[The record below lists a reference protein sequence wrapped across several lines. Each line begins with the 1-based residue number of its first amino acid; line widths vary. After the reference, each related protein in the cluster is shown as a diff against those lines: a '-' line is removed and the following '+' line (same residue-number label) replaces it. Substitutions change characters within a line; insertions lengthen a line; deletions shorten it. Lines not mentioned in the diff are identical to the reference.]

1 MMQGDA
7 STLTWREPRI
17 VALAL
22 LVVLA
27 AGFSALISIGRQED
41 PTITNLFATITT
53 VYPGAEP
60 ARVEALVTTGIE
72 DHLREIAEVDLIEST
87 SGTGVSIV
95 TLQLL
100 ETLPD
105 DRIEQVWSEIRDA
118 LSDAALSFPEG
129 VPDPEMS
136 TDGAGAYGAIV
147 ALTPARD
154 GVPLT
159 LLARYGDALADE
171 MRNVP
176 GTQLVNVFGQPDE
189 EILVTL
195 DTAEAAALGLSADQ
209 VAAAISAADA
219 KVRAGQVTGTS
230 SEWVVEVQGEI
241 ESLARLRNIVLREGE
256 GGNALRLGDLAR
268 ITRGPREPFGELAFQ
283 NGHPAILV
291 AAKLEDGL
299 QVDVWAGY
307 IRETLTGFSDQ
318 LPGGM
323 QAELVFDQSTY
334 TADRLAEVGTNMAI
348 GVGLVVAVLLITLG
362 LRAALIVAVILPV
375 VSLASL
381 ATMNAMALPIHQM
394 SVTGMIVALGL
405 LVDAGIVMTDE
416 IARRLR
422 SGLPRLEAVRGAVGR
437 LTMPLFA
444 STATTALSFTPMILL
459 PGPAGDF
466 VGSIAMAVV
475 IMLVWSFV
483 VAVTI
488 TPAIAGWILPAGSG
502 GRLSGGLPS
511 GPIGRVFSASLR
523 WSVRNPIRSMALA
536 LVLPVLGFASLPL
549 LTAQFFPGVDR
560 DQFTIEVDLP
570 PGTAL
575 ALTQAV
581 VARLDAALLNES
593 DIESVSWSLG
603 RSAPSFYYNI
613 VGDRDAA
620 PGHAQALIRTRSAG
634 ATEAILP
641 RLQRDLPDLAPEA
654 QVLVRGLVQGP
665 PVSAPVELRVV
676 GPDIAVLRQEG
687 ARLRQIVAGH
697 DGVTLVRASISE
709 GAPKLAI
716 DIDEGAARRLGLSLG
731 DVARQLEAGLVGMTG
746 GSLIEGTED
755 LPVRVRLGAALRS
768 DPSAI
773 RDMPILPAGA
783 AGLAAGGVFPAVPLS
798 AIAEVTL
805 EPGEGTITR
814 RNGERVNTVQAFLL
828 RGVLPEEALGDIQA
842 DLAAQGYAAPPG
854 YRLEIGGDSD
864 ERASTLSNLLAPL
877 GLIVTLSIAVVVMTF
892 RSFRL
897 AGVALVVSGLSAGL
911 SILALAIFNYPFGII
926 AIIGVIGS
934 IGVSINAALIIM
946 TALQQ
951 DEAAASGDTGA
962 MADVVMASSRHIVST
977 TITTVG
983 GFVPLI
989 LAGGGFW
996 PPFAMAVAGGVLL
1009 STVVSFYF
1017 TPAAFRLVYARA
1029 PRVEGSAYHAAI
1041 APTAIPVM
1049 QAAE

>member
-1 MMQGDA
+1 MMQGDV

-22 LVVLA
+22 LVILA
-27 AGFSALISIGRQED
+27 AGLSALISIGRQED

-147 ALTPARD
+147 ALTPARE

-176 GTQLVNVFGQPDE
+176 GTQLVNVFGQPEE

-362 LRAALIVAVILPV
+362 LRAALIVAIILPV

-549 LTAQFFPGVDR
+549 LTSDR
-560 DQFTIEVDLP
+560 
-570 PGTAL
+570 
-575 ALTQAV
+575 
-581 VARLDAALLNES
+581 VASCCWTCSACRRADASSMSASTRVPMPVLS
-593 DIESVSWSLG
+593 ESVSVDTNSDC
-603 RSAPSFYYNI
+603 
-613 VGDRDAA
+613 V
-620 PGHAQALIRTRSAG
+620 LIR
-634 ATEAILP
+634 
-641 RLQRDLPDLAPEA
+641 
-654 QVLVRGLVQGP
+654 
-665 PVSAPVELRVV
+665 
-676 GPDIAVLRQEG
+676 
-687 ARLRQIVAGH
+687 
-697 DGVTLVRASISE
+697 
-709 GAPKLAI
+709 
-716 DIDEGAARRLGLSLG
+716 
-731 DVARQLEAGLVGMTG
+731 
-746 GSLIEGTED
+746 
-755 LPVRVRLGAALRS
+755 
-768 DPSAI
+768 PSA
-773 RDMPILPAGA
+773 
-783 AGLAAGGVFPAVPLS
+783 
-798 AIAEVTL
+798 
-805 EPGEGTITR
+805 EPK
-814 RNGERVNTVQAFLL
+814 
-828 RGVLPEEALGDIQA
+828 D
-842 DLAAQGYAAPPG
+842 
-854 YRLEIGGDSD
+854 
-864 ERASTLSNLLAPL
+864 
-877 GLIVTLSIAVVVMTF
+877 
-892 RSFRL
+892 
-897 AGVALVVSGLSAGL
+897 
-911 SILALAIFNYPFGII
+911 
-926 AIIGVIGS
+926 
-934 IGVSINAALIIM
+934 
-946 TALQQ
+946 
-951 DEAAASGDTGA
+951 AAAS
-962 MADVVMASSRHIVST
+962 I
-977 TITTVG
+977 
-983 GFVPLI
+983 
-989 LAGGGFW
+989 
-996 PPFAMAVAGGVLL
+996 
-1009 STVVSFYF
+1009 
-1017 TPAAFRLVYARA
+1017 AF
-1029 PRVEGSAYHAAI
+1029 
-1041 APTAIPVM
+1041 
-1049 QAAE
+1049 